1 MRGDWAFTLY
11 LSLLTPIST
20 MINYFDFFGIPLS
33 PSLNGAELRRQFLA
47 NSKKYHPDFYTLEGE
62 IKQAEILELST
73 LNNQAYK
80 VLKDD
85 DQRLKHLLEIKGVL
99 AEEGQNSVPQDF
111 LMEMMDINEGLME
124 LEFEPDSEKVEAVKT
139 AVEELENN
147 MLAEVQSIIDHYDDQ
162 SVTAE
167 ELNSLK
173 DYYLKKRYLLR
184 IHKNLSTFAP
194 H

>member
-1 MRGDWAFTLY
+1 MN
-11 LSLLTPIST
+11 
-20 MINYFDFFGIPLS
+20 NYFDFFGLPPS
-33 PSLNGAELRRQFLA
+33 PTLDVTELRKIFLA
-47 NSKKYHPDFYTLEGE
+47 NSKKYHPDFYTLESDE
-62 IKQAEILELST
+62 KQAEILELST

-80 VLKDD
+80 VLKDE
-85 DQRLKHLLEIKGVL
+85 DQRLKHLLEVKGVL
-99 AEEGQNSVPQDF
+99 AEEGQNAVPQDF

-124 LEFEPDSEKVEAVKT
+124 LEFESDTSKVEEVKT
-139 AVEELENN
+139 AVRALESK
-147 MLAEVQSIIDHYDDQ
+147 MLAEVQTIIDNYSDQ
-162 SVTAE
+162 LASPE